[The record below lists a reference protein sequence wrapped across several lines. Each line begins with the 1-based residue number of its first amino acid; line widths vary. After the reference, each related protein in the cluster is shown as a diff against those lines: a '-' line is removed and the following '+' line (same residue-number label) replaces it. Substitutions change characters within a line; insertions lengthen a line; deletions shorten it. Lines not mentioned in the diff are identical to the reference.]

1 MTTKAFCEP
10 FLSQLRSDLQG
21 SLPGRTAQE
30 RMAPRPRL
38 GSWPADQASS
48 AARQGGVLVL
58 LYSHAGQI
66 FLPLIRRPEYPGV
79 HGGQIGLPGG
89 GYDLVDSDLIA
100 TALRETSE
108 EIGVHASQQQVLGV
122 LTPIYVAASNY
133 LVQPA
138 VAWIEGRPE
147 FYPDPYEVAELIEA
161 PLGTLLDPAAQHV
174 ECWSVRDQ
182 SIEVPYFAVARHKVW
197 GATAMM
203 LSELLALP
211 AMAAV
216 RGADGCAGRV

>member
-1 MTTKAFCEP
+1 
-10 FLSQLRSDLQG
+10 
-21 SLPGRTAQE
+21 
-30 RMAPRPRL
+30 
-38 GSWPADQASS
+38 
-48 AARQGGVLVL
+48 
-58 LYSHAGQI
+58 
-66 FLPLIRRPEYPGV
+66 
-79 HGGQIGLPGG
+79 
-89 GYDLVDSDLIA
+89 
-100 TALRETSE
+100 
-108 EIGVHASQQQVLGV
+108 
-122 LTPIYVAASNY
+122 
-133 LVQPA
+133 
-138 VAWIEGRPE
+138 
-147 FYPDPYEVAELIEA
+147 VAELIEA